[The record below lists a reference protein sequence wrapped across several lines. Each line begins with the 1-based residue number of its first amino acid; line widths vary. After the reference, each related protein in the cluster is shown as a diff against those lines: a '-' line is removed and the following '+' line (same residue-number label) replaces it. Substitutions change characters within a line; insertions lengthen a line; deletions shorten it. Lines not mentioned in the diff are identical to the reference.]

1 MLTKKQKNL
10 LIFINK
16 KIRSTG
22 ISPSYEEMKNSLNL
36 KSKSGIH
43 RLISALEERG
53 FVKRLAHKARALE
66 VVKLPENASA
76 NDIFNSF
83 TPSVIKGG
91 LDKSKSNSSKVSVLG
106 SIAAGTPIEA
116 IQHEVDKIALPDDL
130 QKNGEYF
137 GLKVKGDSMIEAGI
151 NDGDTVIIKKTSTAD
166 TGQIVV
172 VLIDEQEATLKRI
185 RKKGNTIALE
195 AANKNYDTKIYASNR
210 IKIQGT
216 YNLKF
221 KFIFRSL
228 FICIFY
234 SKKKFSFILSS
245 Q

>member
-10 LIFINK
+10 LTFINK
-16 KIRSTG
+16 KIRSSG

-91 LDKSKSNSSKVSVLG
+91 LDNTKNKSSKVSVLG
-106 SIAAGTPIEA
+106 SIAAGTPVEA
-116 IQHEVDKIALPDDL
+116 IQQEVDQVILPADL
-130 QKNGEYF
+130 QNNGEYF

-151 NDGDTVIIKKTSTAD
+151 NDGDTVIIKKTSLAD
-166 TGQIVV
+166 NGDIAV
-172 VLIDEQEATLKRI
+172 VLIDDEEATLKRI
-185 RKKGNTIALE
+185 RKKGKTIALE
-195 AANKNYDTKIYASNR
+195 AANKNYGTKIYAANR
-210 IKIQGT
+210 IKIQGKLISL
-216 YNLKF
+216 YRKF
-221 KFIFRSL
+221 H
-228 FICIFY
+228 
-234 SKKKFSFILSS
+234 
-245 Q
+245 